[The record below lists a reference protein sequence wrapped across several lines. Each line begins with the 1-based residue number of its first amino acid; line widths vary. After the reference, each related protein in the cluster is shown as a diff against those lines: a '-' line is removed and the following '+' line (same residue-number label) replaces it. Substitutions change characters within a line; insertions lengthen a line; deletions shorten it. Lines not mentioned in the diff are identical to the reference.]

1 MAQNYPAHIYEP
13 IRREVANS
21 YLRHELR
28 KYFPSVVNWQE
39 VDGDIEKWFDGSA
52 ELYPV
57 RDYWNGVY
65 GIMMGFKL
73 YNQLLSYITAENV
86 IWSREKIGLADL
98 TYSDFGEY
106 IPRSRLDNEP
116 VIVTQK
122 EVDGMDK
129 LVVYDGNNRV
139 NRAIKSGETEIESF
153 IGRFSDSRR
162 QPENYWLSTSVLM
175 EVTEYAKMSFNDVA
189 LYKNFIAVLA
199 KMLSYSESGKYEMK
213 NRVLPKESE
222 FKKKLLTDLGL
233 RDRTP

>member
-1 MAQNYPAHIYEP
+1 MQMNYPTHIYEP

-28 KYFPSVVNWQE
+28 KYLPSVANWQE
-39 VDGDIEKWFDGSA
+39 VDGDIEKWFDGST

-86 IWSREKIGLADL
+86 IWSREKMNLTDL

-106 IPRSRLDNEP
+106 VPRGRLDNEP

-122 EVDGMDK
+122 EIDGIDK
-129 LVVYDGNNRV
+129 MVVYDGNNRV
-139 NRAIKSGETEIESF
+139 NQAVKSGGTEIEVF
-153 IGRFSDSRR
+153 AGRFSDARR
-162 QPENYWLSTSVLM
+162 QPENYWLPTSVLM
-175 EVTEYAKMSFNDVA
+175 EIIDYAKRAFLEKDGA
-189 LYKNFIAVLA
+189 LYRSFATVLK
-199 KMLSYSESGKYEMK
+199 KMITFSESGKYEMK
-213 NRVLPKESE
+213 NRVLPNESE
-222 FKKKLLTDLGL
+222 FKTGLLTDLGL
-233 RDRTP
+233 V

>member
-1 MAQNYPAHIYEP
+1 MAQNYPDHIYEQV
-13 IRREVANS
+13 RRDIANS

-28 KYFPSVVNWQE
+28 KYFPSVTNWQE
-39 VDGDIEKWFDGSA
+39 VDGDIEKWFAGSA

-57 RDYWNGVY
+57 RDYWNGVH

-86 IWSREKIGLADL
+86 IWSREKINLAGL
-98 TYSDFGEY
+98 TYSDFGDY
-106 IPRSRLDNEP
+106 IPRQRLDSEP

-139 NRAIKSGETEIESF
+139 NRAIKSGETEIEAF
-153 IGRFSDSRR
+153 VGRFADACR
-162 QPENYWLSTSVLM
+162 QPENYWLPTSVLM
-175 EVTEYAKMSFNDVA
+175 EIIDYAKRAFAEKDEVLYRSFVV
-189 LYKNFIAVLA
+189 VLK
-199 KMLSYSESGKYEMK
+199 KMLSFSESGKYETK

-222 FKKKLLTDLGL
+222 FKTKLLSDLGL
-233 RDRTP
+233 V